1 MAHGNKTGGREKGT
15 PNRTTK
21 EMRELL
27 QGVSKQYAET
37 QLQADLDAVSPEM
50 RLRFFIELAKLTAPK
65 PPTILGFDRTE
76 QPIFTGIDLS
86 EMEPDAPQHIHI
98 TRRVVG
104 LDPQAEQ
111 PLFPAPII
119 QISNG
124 EQGQTL

>member
-27 QGVSKQYAET
+27 QGVSEQYAET
-37 QLQADLDAVSPEM
+37 QLQADLESVGPEL
-50 RLRFFIELAKLTAPK
+50 RLRFFIELAKLTTPK
-65 PPTILGFDRTE
+65 PPTILGFDRKE

-86 EMEPDAPQHIHI
+86 EVEQDAPKHIHI

-104 LDPQAEQ
+104 LDPQSEQ
-111 PLFPAPII
+111 PLFPPPFVLETTRE
-119 QISNG
+119 G
-124 EQGQTL
+124 